1 MIWPFQIASLDQY
14 VSKDHKV
21 LSRHAT
27 RAGQAASEFIRP
39 RLKLDIK
46 PALH

>member
-1 MIWPFQIASLDQY
+1 MIWLFQIASLDRY
-14 VSKDHKV
+14 GSKDHKV

-27 RAGQAASEFIRP
+27 QTGQAASEFIRP

-46 PALH
+46 PALL